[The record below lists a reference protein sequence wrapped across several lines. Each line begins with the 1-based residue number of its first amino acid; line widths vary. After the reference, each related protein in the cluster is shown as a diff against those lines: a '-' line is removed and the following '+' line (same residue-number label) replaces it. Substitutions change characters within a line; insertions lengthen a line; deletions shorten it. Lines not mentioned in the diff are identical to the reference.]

1 MENPPGR
8 DMLTPQQQD
17 EFERLFPFVA
27 QAGVEFKRDF
37 YAACRYVELPADT
50 SICEEGQQCAQLA
63 MLLDGVGRVYKLSP
77 GGREVTLY
85 RIEAGEACVLTAS
98 CIMNGD
104 SFPAIAV
111 TETPVRAIVV
121 SPQKVRGWICAE
133 AEWQRFIFG
142 LLSHRLASII
152 SVVEEVAF
160 KRIDVR
166 LAEKFCRCLERG
178 ETSLQVTHAELAADL
193 GSSREVISRILK
205 DFARRGLIETG
216 RGSIRLADPQAIEQL
231 SRQ

>member
-1 MENPPGR
+1 
-8 DMLTPQQQD
+8 MLAAQHRA
-17 EFERLFPFVA
+17 EFERLFPFVSH
-27 QAGVEFKRDF
+27 AGAEFTRDF
-37 YAACRYVELPADT
+37 YAACRYVELPADV
-50 SICEEGQQCAQLA
+50 SICDEGQQCAQLA

-104 SFPAIAV
+104 RFPAMAV
-111 TETPVRAIVV
+111 TETPVRAVVV

-133 AEWQRFIFG
+133 AQWQRFIFG

-166 LAEKFCRCLERG
+166 LAEVFSRYLARG
-178 ETSLQVTHAELAADL
+178 EVSPQVTHAELAAEL

-216 RGSIRLADPQAIEQL
+216 RGSIRLVDRGAIEQL

>member
-1 MENPPGR
+1 MITP
-8 DMLTPQQQD
+8 PQQT
-17 EFERLFPFVA
+17 EFEQLFPFVT
-27 QAGVEFKRDF
+27 QAGTEFTRDF
-37 YAACRYVELPADT
+37 YAACRYIELPAHA

-63 MLLDGVGRVYKLSP
+63 MLLEGVGRVYKLSP

-85 RIEAGEACVLTAS
+85 RIDAGEACVLTAS

-104 SFPAIAV
+104 DFPAMAI
-111 TETPVRAIVV
+111 TETPVRAITV
-121 SPQKVRGWICAE
+121 SPHKVRSWICQE
-133 AEWQRFIFG
+133 TQWQHFIFG

-166 LAEKFCRCLERG
+166 LAEIFSRRLARG
-178 ETSLQVTHAELAADL
+178 ESSLQTTHAELAADL

-205 DFARRGLIETG
+205 DFADRGLIETA
-216 RGSIRLADPQAIEQL
+216 RGSILIADREAIEKL

>member
-1 MENPPGR
+1 
-8 DMLTPQQQD
+8 MLAPEHRD
-17 EFERLFPFVA
+17 EFERLFPFLA
-27 QAGVEFKRDF
+27 RAGDDFKRDF
-37 YAACRYVELPADT
+37 YAACRYLELPADV
-50 SICEEGQQCAQLA
+50 SICDEGQQCAQLA
-63 MLLDGVGRVYKLSP
+63 LLLDGVGRVYKLSP

-98 CIMNGD
+98 CIINGD
-104 SFPAIAV
+104 SFPAMAV

-133 AEWQRFIFG
+133 AQWQQFIFG
-142 LLSHRLASII
+142 LLSNRLASII

-166 LAEKFCRCLERG
+166 LAEKFARCLARG

-193 GSSREVISRILK
+193 GSSREVVSRILK
-205 DFARRGLIETG
+205 DFAQRGLIETG
-216 RGSIRLADPQAIEQL
+216 RGSILLADRQAIERL

>member
-1 MENPPGR
+1 
-8 DMLTPQQQD
+8 MLSPQHKN
-17 EFERLFPFVA
+17 EFEQLFPFMSG
-27 QAGVEFKRDF
+27 AGADFVRDF
-37 YAACRYVELPADT
+37 YAACRYIELPAGAA
-50 SICEEGQQCAQLA
+50 ICEEGQQCAQLA
-63 MLLDGVGRVYKLSP
+63 MLLDGVGRVYKPSP
-77 GGREVTLY
+77 AGREVTLY
-85 RIEAGEACVLTAS
+85 RIDAGEACVLTAS

-104 SFPAIAV
+104 DFPAMAV

-133 AEWQRFIFG
+133 SQWQQFIFG

-166 LAEKFCRCLERG
+166 LAEKFARCLDRE
-178 ETSLQVTHAELAADL
+178 EASLQVTHAELAADL

-205 DFARRGLIETG
+205 DFAERGLIETG
-216 RGSIRLADPQAIEQL
+216 RGSILLTDRQGIEQL

>member
-1 MENPPGR
+1 
-8 DMLTPQQQD
+8 MLAPRHRD
-17 EFERLFPFVA
+17 EFERLFPFMA
-27 QAGVEFKRDF
+27 KAGADFTRDF
-37 YAACRYVELPADT
+37 YAACRYVELPADA
-50 SICEEGQQCAQLA
+50 SICAEGEQCAQLA
-63 MLLDGVGRVYKLSP
+63 LLLDGVGRVYKLSP

-104 SFPAIAV
+104 NFPAMAV
-111 TETPVRAIVV
+111 TETAVRAVVV
-121 SPQKVRGWICAE
+121 SPRKVRDWICAE
-133 AEWQRFIFG
+133 NQWQHFIFG

-152 SVVEEVAF
+152 AVVEEVAF

-166 LAEKFCRCLERG
+166 LAETFSRCLARG

-193 GSSREVISRILK
+193 GSSREVVSRILK

-216 RGSIRLADPQAIEQL
+216 RGNILLADRQALEQL

>member
-1 MENPPGR
+1 
-8 DMLTPQQQD
+8 MLTATHRVD
-17 EFERLFPFVA
+17 FERLFPFMVK
-27 QAGVEFKRDF
+27 AGADF
-37 YAACRYVELPADT
+37 TQDFFSACSYVELPANT
-50 SICEEGQQCAQLA
+50 SICDEGQQCAQLA

-104 SFPAIAV
+104 SFPAMAV
-111 TETPVRAIVV
+111 TETPVRAVVV

-133 AEWQRFIFG
+133 TQWQHFIFG
-142 LLSHRLASII
+142 LLSHRLADII

-166 LAEKFCRCLERG
+166 LAEVFSRHLQRG
-178 ETSLQVTHAELAADL
+178 ETGLQVTHAELAADL
-193 GSSREVISRILK
+193 GSSREVVSRILK
-205 DFARRGLIETG
+205 DFARRGLIETR
-216 RGSIRLADPQAIEQL
+216 RGSILLVDQSGIDALA
-231 SRQ
+231 RQ